1 MATRTN
7 LPAAVTSGSA
17 LPAATINDLRGAFRI
32 LQVVSTVKT
41 DTYTMSS
48 TTFTDITG
56 LSVSITPQSTSS
68 KIFVMATVSGA
79 GQVNATNFFGRLVR
93 DSTAIDVGD
102 ASGTRIQ
109 ATLHARDADG
119 QSSMPIMFLDS
130 PASVSALTYKVQV
143 RSQSSGSLI
152 YINRNGPDADSPTTA
167 RTTSSITV
175 FEVSA

>member
-1 MATRTN
+1 MATPTN
-7 LPAAVTSGSA
+7 LPAA
-17 LPAATINDLRGAFRI
+17 ATVGQVYTATNVNDLRGAFRI
-32 LQVVSTVKT
+32 LQVKSTLKS
-41 DTYTMSS
+41 DTYTMTS

-56 LSVSITPQSTSS
+56 LSVSITPQSTTS

-79 GQVNATNFFGRLVR
+79 GQVSATNFFGRLVR

-102 ASGTRIQ
+102 ASGSRIQ
-109 ATLHARDADG
+109 ATIHARDADG

-130 PASVSALTYKVQV
+130 PASTSALTYKVQV
-143 RSQSSGSLI
+143 RSQGAGSAI